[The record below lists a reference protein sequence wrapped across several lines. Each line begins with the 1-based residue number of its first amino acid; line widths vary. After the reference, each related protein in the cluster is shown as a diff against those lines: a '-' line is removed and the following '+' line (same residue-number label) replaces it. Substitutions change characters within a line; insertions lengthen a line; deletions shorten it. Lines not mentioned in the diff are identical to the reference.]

1 MVVAVILKKMAAVK
15 NVEAVKMYRQKNW
28 IKKGSVVII
37 ATLLFS
43 TIVSGCTTNTN
54 GTVSEAK
61 YISFIVGKFTSMS
74 AAAKGMDDQVK
85 NFSESSLSDSKWVE
99 TTKGYIGTLT
109 ADCDEII
116 NFQKAPESFADV
128 HSQLVT
134 LATQGKEALT
144 EYSEGIDTK
153 DFDTLRSA
161 NSKIAQ
167 LADSMGGYVQTL
179 NAKLGELQ

>member
-1 MVVAVILKKMAAVK
+1 MH
-15 NVEAVKMYRQKNW
+15 RQKNW
-28 IKKGSVVII
+28 IKKGSVVIL

-43 TIVSGCTTNTN
+43 TIVSGCATNTN

-74 AAAKGMDDQVK
+74 TAAKGMDDQVK

-116 NFQKAPESFADV
+116 NFQKAPESFSDV